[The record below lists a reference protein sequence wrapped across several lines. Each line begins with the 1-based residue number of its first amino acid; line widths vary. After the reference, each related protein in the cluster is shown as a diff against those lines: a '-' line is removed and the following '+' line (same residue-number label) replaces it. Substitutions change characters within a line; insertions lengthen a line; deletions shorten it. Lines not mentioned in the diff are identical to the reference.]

1 MTLVTPLQQTAQET
15 LNVRHYS
22 ECIKKRGLDAQWSI
36 ANSRSVTANVAS
48 QRLGYTAHS
57 DGIWLDGCNHQSQF
71 KPDKPWLSEKDKA
84 EGKKKAPK
92 YRSPLG
98 EYDAMLPTHPNDHH
112 YWTDTAAL
120 KQKAY
125 KIDGHP
131 CLVLTEGFFKALAGC
146 SHDIPTIALLGVE
159 MGLTSKDA
167 DPQGKRYLVPTL
179 ERYALAGFGFII
191 GFDADCADNKSVLI
205 AQRKLAHQLK
215 LFKVPVYSITGL
227 WTVAEGKGMDDYMQ
241 NQGSERF
248 KREVMGKAVDIST
261 WERQFKDSQAE
272 QEKLRGTKDQPPSA
286 QGMALEIAEQY
297 QPSWAFDNSQK
308 QWRVFNGKSWDAVE
322 DEAFGR
328 RVYNVVKS
336 KGGEWKV
343 PAYVDNVLRILR
355 WELMVEKWITFDRR
369 RYIAFNNCVLDTET
383 NSLLAHS
390 PGFRFTS
397 NLPFDYHPPANDHKL
412 DAIGALAQQ
421 CPRIYEYMLRAMD
434 GDTQRMMKLLAVI
447 NAALKFRFH
456 DLQMFVHLVGKP
468 GTGKGTFSRI
478 LEKIVGD
485 ANCTASSLTALDEGT
500 EIAALIGSQLV
511 VFPDERRQVG
521 IEILLKLTG
530 GDRVRYREIYKKPGN
545 SPFYGLLLVLSNNP
559 IFAGDTTGLER
570 RLCLI
575 QFLNPIP
582 RHLRDSKAEQLMDA
596 ELPNL
601 IPIALS
607 LSDSHV
613 TSVLKGLGDD
623 EIPAFKQQEWLMK
636 CQTSSIA
643 FHANEWLLHDPDA
656 EIAIGDGRRSDNGSD
671 KETVYGHYRDC
682 CEISG
687 LKPFSLVGYSNNL
700 IDLLTDALGWEV
712 SKVRTRTGM
721 KIKGLRLRQLGR
733 DDQLPRIDESFTI
746 DPPNPPEDTPPTD
759 RAPSTPNPSGE
770 GLVKGCVEWCEGLKP
785 ALDKSGVGC
794 EGLNTSMEL
803 SNQQQEVKQQVE
815 VFPQP
820 NREETPCNPTQ
831 SMQRLGFNPTHAPL
845 REELNPAQ
853 ELPSPQ
859 AEAEAWE
866 SVEVEIMGAWHGG
879 YQRSTD
885 GRWLNPSGT
894 TPLVAPKVWRTAEQL
909 QLIVPVPTPAAASQP
924 QAVEVLIDGAWTKAL
939 LLQRPAPTLGLS
951 GWLVQMVDGTERWLW
966 TSEQLRESRRE

>member
-1 MTLVTPLQQTAQET
+1 MTLVTALQQTAQET

-22 ECIKKRGLDAQWSI
+22 ECIEKRGLDAQWII
-36 ANSRSVTANVAS
+36 ANSRSTTANVAS

-57 DGIWLDGCNHQSQF
+57 DGIWLLGCNHQGQF
-71 KPDKPWLSEKDKA
+71 KPDKPWKSEGD
-84 EGKKKAPK
+84 KKAPK

-98 EYDAMLPTHPNDHH
+98 EYDAMLPNHPSDPHF
-112 YWTDTAAL
+112 WTDIVAL

-146 SHDIPTIALLGVE
+146 ANGLPTIALLGVE

-167 DPQGKRYLVPTL
+167 DPQGKRYLVATL
-179 ERYALAGFGFII
+179 ERYAQAGFGFII

-261 WERQFKDSQAE
+261 WERQFQDSQAE

-286 QGMALEIAEQY
+286 QCMALEIAEQY
-297 QPSWAFDNSQK
+297 QPLWAFHNEQK

-322 DEAFGR
+322 DDAFGR
-328 RVYNVVKS
+328 MVYNVVKS

-343 PAYVDNVLRILR
+343 PAYVDNVIRILR
-355 WELMVEKWITFDRR
+355 WELMVEKWITFDQM
-369 RYIAFNNCVLDTET
+369 RYIAFNNCVLDTAT

-397 NLPFDYHPPANDHKL
+397 YLPFDYHPPANDHKS
-412 DAIGALAQQ
+412 DVIGALAQQ
-421 CPRIYEYMLRAMD
+421 CPRIHEYMLRAMD

-456 DLQMFVHLVGKP
+456 ELQMFVHLVGKP

-596 ELPNL
+596 EIPDL

-607 LSDSHV
+607 LSDSQV
-613 TSVLKGLGDD
+613 TSLIKGLGDD

-656 EIAIGDGRRSDNGSD
+656 EIAIGDGRRSDNGSE

-721 KIKGLRLRQLGR
+721 KIKGLRLRQLGI

-746 DPPNPPEDTPPTD
+746 DPPNPPEDTPPSD
-759 RAPSTPNPSGE
+759 RPPSTPNPSGE
-770 GLVKGCVEWCEGLKP
+770 GFVKGCEGWREGLKP
-785 ALDKSGVGC
+785 ALNKGGVGS
-794 EGLNTSMEL
+794 EGLNTSIEL

-815 VFPQP
+815 VLPQP

-831 SMQRLGFNPTHAPL
+831 SMQRLGFNPTPTRL

-859 AEAEAWE
+859 AEAEEWE

-894 TPLVAPKVWRTAEQL
+894 TPLVAPKVWRRAEQL
-909 QLIVPVPTPAAASQP
+909 TLIAPVPTPAEASQP
-924 QAVEVLIDGAWTKAL
+924 QAVEVLIDGVWTKAL

-951 GWLVQMVDGTERWLW
+951 GWNVRMANGSERWVW
-966 TSEQLRESRRE
+966 SGDQLREVRRE